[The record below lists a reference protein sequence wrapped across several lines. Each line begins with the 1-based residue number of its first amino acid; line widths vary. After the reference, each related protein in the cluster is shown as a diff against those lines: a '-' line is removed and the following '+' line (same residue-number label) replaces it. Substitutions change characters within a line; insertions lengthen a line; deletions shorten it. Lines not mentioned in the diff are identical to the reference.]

1 MTPST
6 TGRYAPFRL
15 APAPA
20 RSMTTTAPPETPTTK
35 PYAPSVTASWA
46 SCTAA
51 YATTPPTTNTPPGHT
66 ACQRRLDT
74 LRTWDVYTSGQI
86 QPRDARGIG
95 GHVDR
100 HLCSRT

>member
-74 LRTWDVYTSGQI
+74 LRTWDVYKPLMFG
-86 QPRDARGIG
+86 ARSSSSP
-95 GHVDR
+95 HVDP
-100 HLCSRT
+100 LGG